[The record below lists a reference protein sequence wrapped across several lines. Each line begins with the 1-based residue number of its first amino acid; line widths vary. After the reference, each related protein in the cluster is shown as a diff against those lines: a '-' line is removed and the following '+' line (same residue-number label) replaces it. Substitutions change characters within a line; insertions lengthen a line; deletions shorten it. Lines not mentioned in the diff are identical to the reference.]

1 MSPIVIGTL
10 VFVCTLG
17 GALAGMWL
25 RRILPEPHLS
35 DESVNTVK
43 VCVGLIATMTAL
55 VLGLVTAAA
64 KTSFESVNTTV
75 RNSAADVMT
84 LDRTLARYGSDSE
97 LARDALYDAVSV
109 RVSMLWQQEALPPL
123 GSQDALD
130 ALRDGEA
137 VVSLISGLSPQTDEQ
152 RWLKSRALNLGEGLL
167 EERWTLSGVVASS
180 VLGPFLAALVLWLA
194 ITFTSFGLFAPN
206 NTTVITTLSLSALSV
221 AGAVFLVLEMDGPF
235 DGLITVS
242 PEPWHYLQSVMRQ

>member
-1 MSPIVIGTL
+1 MSPVVIGTL

-84 LDRTLARYGSDSE
+84 LDRTLARYGGESE
-97 LARDALYDAVSV
+97 FARDALYEAVSV
-109 RVSMLWQQEALPPL
+109 RVSMLWQEDAPPP

-130 ALRDGEA
+130 SLRSGEA
-137 VVSLISGLSPQTDEQ
+137 VVSLISGLSPHTDEQ
-152 RWLKSRALNLGEGLL
+152 RWLKARALGLGEALL
-167 EERWTLSGVVASS
+167 EERWALSGVLTSS

-194 ITFTSFGLFAPN
+194 LTFTSFGLFAPH

-242 PEPWHYLQSVMRQ
+242 PEPWHYLQSVMRH